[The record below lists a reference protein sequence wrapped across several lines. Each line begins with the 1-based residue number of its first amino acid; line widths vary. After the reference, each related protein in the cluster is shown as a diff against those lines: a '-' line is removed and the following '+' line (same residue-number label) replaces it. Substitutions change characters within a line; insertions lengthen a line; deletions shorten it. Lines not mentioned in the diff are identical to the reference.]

1 MSLDKNVL
9 LDPASS
15 RETRQVFASEK
26 AISLGD
32 FQYYLM
38 AIIVELKRY
47 RLFQVR
53 PANTYP
59 QRLRLTTDHSR
70 KTAGLSRPLYSNY
83 LGRLIAVL
91 MFKATFS
98 MLRGRTR
105 YGVA

>member
-15 RETRQVFASEK
+15 RESRQVFALEK

-38 AIIVELKRY
+38 VILIELKRY

-53 PANTYP
+53 
-59 QRLRLTTDHSR
+59 LLHV
-70 KTAGLSRPLYSNY
+70 YSN
-83 LGRLIAVL
+83 GRD
-91 MFKATFS
+91 
-98 MLRGRTR
+98 
-105 YGVA
+105 